1 MCDYVQ
7 RKFLIFSNGLLYLLT
22 ISSNLSIHMFFM
34 VKFCLEA
41 RQSLK
46 NVMKELHCSKN
57 EVIH

>member
-22 ISSNLSIHMFFM
+22 ISSNLSMHMFLM
-34 VKFCLEA
+34 VKFCVEA